1 MLIISSNIGT
11 AISLFLGI
19 LAIIWPSQIA
29 AFVSVKSIGKEG
41 VSEIRATYG
50 GFFVGISLFVI
61 ATQNSQAFIL
71 LGCGW
76 LCAAVVRLVTLFFGF
91 ASPKNI
97 GGVIFEVV
105 IGSLCISPLF
115 T

>member
-1 MLIISSNIGT
+1 MLTLTSNIGA
-11 AISLFLGI
+11 AISLILGI
-19 LAIIWPSQIA
+19 VAIIWPSRIA
-29 AFVSVKSIGKEG
+29 AFVCVKSIGKEG
-41 VSEIRATYG
+41 MSEIRATYG

-61 ATQNSQAFIL
+61 ATQNSQAFVL

-76 LCAAVVRLVTLFFGF
+76 ICAAVVRFVTLFFGF
-91 ASPKNI
+91 ATPKNI
-97 GGVIFEVV
+97 GGVIFEIV

>member
-1 MLIISSNIGT
+1 MAQPQDMVCVT
-11 AISLFLGI
+11 
-19 LAIIWPSQIA
+19 IWHFGLWKLDSGKIHQ
-29 AFVSVKSIGKEG
+29 VLKSIGKEG

-61 ATQNSQAFIL
+61 ATQNSQAFVL

-76 LCAAVVRLVTLFFGF
+76 FCAAVVRLVTLFFGF
-91 ASPKNI
+91 ATPKNI
-97 GGVIFEVV
+97 GGVIFEIV

-115 T
+115 I